1 MNEQMKIPVQFLTA
15 GNSVRPE
22 KRALFEALMSAVLLG
37 METAERNLNPRNQA
51 TQPPAPAEPVRP
63 SA

>member
-1 MNEQMKIPVQFLTA
+1 MSMNQMQYAETKGLLEEVQRQPVDIRREILTMLRGA
-15 GNSVRPE
+15 IVISDMYV
-22 KRALFEALMSAVLLG
+22 
-37 METAERNLNPRNQA
+37 RNQA